1 MCLGG
6 PTGSFL
12 NRRGELHSRWAGY
25 KKVLEGG
32 LERIASTPPNFV
44 EVVVREKFLILERT
58 TSTPLNFVEGVVRER
73 F

>member
-44 EVVVREKFLILERT
+44 EVVVRGRFLILERI
-58 TSTPLNFVEGVVRER
+58 TSTPPEFC
-73 F
+73 